1 MEKLAVYED
10 DITLSKIPSFKQY
23 ALTREYFQYHSGK
36 KSMKQIQKCP
46 HCHKDSVFSHN
57 ICPNCGFE
65 SKYEERG
72 EPDYKLDENGK
83 VPSYAFVMEEH
94 MTQCQRHGHILLGVI
109 MGLLGAPLLTWA
121 ATNVFLLTDEN
132 RTMEIP
138 LFRVFLA
145 CVIVGWIFW
154 TIWNNGYRWLTR
166 GVMAVSFLGGFWML
180 GWAVKMIVQIAKK
193 SGDVNP
199 VLLLGCLVFGTV
211 YVWCAW
217 QLWRSR
223 DIPEFLRMQYQKM
236 KDEEI

>member
-1 MEKLAVYED
+1 
-10 DITLSKIPSFKQY
+10 
-23 ALTREYFQYHSGK
+23 
-36 KSMKQIQKCP
+36 MKQIQKCP

-83 VPSYAFVMEEH
+83 E
-94 MTQCQRHGHILLGVI
+94 RHGRILLGVI

-180 GWAVKMIVQIAKK
+180 GWAVKMIVQIVKK
-193 SGDVNP
+193 VFNGNVFLVIRRVSDPPVDHVAVVEASRFRRLGDFFLVDKLRDKLSDVYQPLKSRRNVIVSGA
-199 VLLLGCLVFGTV
+199 FFTE
-211 YVWCAW
+211 
-217 QLWRSR
+217 
-223 DIPEFLRMQYQKM
+223 EFPCVRIKR
-236 KDEEI
+236 

>member
-1 MEKLAVYED
+1 
-10 DITLSKIPSFKQY
+10 
-23 ALTREYFQYHSGK
+23 
-36 KSMKQIQKCP
+36 MKQIQKCP

-83 VPSYAFVMEEH
+83 VPSYAFVMGEH
-94 MTQCQRHGHILLGVI
+94 MTQCQRHGRILLGVI

-180 GWAVKMIVQIAKK
+180 GWAVKMIVQIVKK
-193 SGDVNP
+193 TGDVNP
-199 VLLLGCLVFGTV
+199 VLLLGCIIFGLV

-236 KDEEI
+236 KDAAN

>member
-1 MEKLAVYED
+1 
-10 DITLSKIPSFKQY
+10 
-23 ALTREYFQYHSGK
+23 
-36 KSMKQIQKCP
+36 MKQIQKCP

-94 MTQCQRHGHILLGVI
+94 MTQCQRHGRILLGVI

-180 GWAVKMIVQIAKK
+180 GWAVKMIVQIVKK
-193 SGDVNP
+193 TGDVNP
-199 VLLLGCLVFGTV
+199 VLLLGCIIFGLV

-236 KDEEI
+236 KDEEF

>member
-1 MEKLAVYED
+1 
-10 DITLSKIPSFKQY
+10 
-23 ALTREYFQYHSGK
+23 
-36 KSMKQIQKCP
+36 
-46 HCHKDSVFSHN
+46 
-57 ICPNCGFE
+57 
-65 SKYEERG
+65 
-72 EPDYKLDENGK
+72 
-83 VPSYAFVMEEH
+83 
-94 MTQCQRHGHILLGVI
+94 MTQCQRHGRILLGVI
-109 MGLLGAPLLTWA
+109 MGLLDAPLITWA

-145 CVIVGWIFW
+145 CVIVAWIFW

-166 GVMAVSFLGGFWML
+166 GVMAVAFLSGFWML
-180 GWAVKMIVQIAKK
+180 GWAVKMIVQIVKK

-199 VLLLGCLVFGTV
+199 VLLLGCIIFGLV

-236 KDEEI
+236 KDEEF